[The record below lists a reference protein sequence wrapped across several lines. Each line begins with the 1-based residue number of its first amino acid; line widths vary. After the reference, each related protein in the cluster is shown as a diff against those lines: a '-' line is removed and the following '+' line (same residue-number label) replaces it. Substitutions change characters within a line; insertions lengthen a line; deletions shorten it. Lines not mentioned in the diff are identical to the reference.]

1 MNEVHNATFSHDV
14 VKELLTN
21 VSHYEEMIKT
31 FRDSYFDPFGDMFI
45 YEEMMR
51 RYSTSYF
58 VPLGLNCSPVV
69 HFSEICSL

>member
-31 FRDSYFDPFGDMFI
+31 FRDSFFDPFGDM
-45 YEEMMR
+45 R
-51 RYSTSYF
+51 K
-58 VPLGLNCSPVV
+58 
-69 HFSEICSL
+69 